1 MAESASYGDATTPGP
16 GPTDG
21 SDSAGAPERRSL
33 SEISNALVQVYKD
46 QFGRGPTKVRTH
58 YAGPDTLVCLLEQ
71 TFTPAELNLQ
81 AMDEHQRLRDIRL
94 FFQYAERSRFT
105 EPVERITGR
114 RVKAFVSGIDT
125 HTDLACELFV
135 LEADTR
141 RENGD
146 SSS

>member
-1 MAESASYGDATTPGP
+1 MADSASDDDATASGP
-16 GPTDG
+16 SPTDG
-21 SDSAGAPERRSL
+21 SESAGSPERRSL
-33 SEISNALVQVYKD
+33 SDISNALVQVYKD

-58 YAGPDTLVCLLEQ
+58 YAGPDTIVCLLEH
-71 TFTPAELNLQ
+71 TFTPAELKLQ

-125 HTDLACELFV
+125 HSDIACELFV
-135 LEADTR
+135 LEADTGR
-141 RENGD
+141 ANGD

>member
-1 MAESASYGDATTPGP
+1 VDTSELARRWQGLGDERARHELCERFLPLARRL
-16 GPTDG
+16 
-21 SDSAGAPERRSL
+21 AG
-33 SEISNALVQVYKD
+33 
-46 QFGRGPTKVRTH
+46 
-58 YAGPDTLVCLLEQ
+58 
-71 TFTPAELNLQ
+71 PAELNLQ

-135 LEADTR
+135 LEPDTSR
-141 RENGD
+141 QNGD
-146 SSS
+146 SCS